1 MTHPWP
7 CCSSV
12 TLRRRARLLAA
23 LGLRDTSEHRAN
35 ERRRTHATG
44 RVTAGT
50 HAGAPGRRTLAAL
63 ALEAAGSSS
72 VTFRYLVFGKQV
84 PSLL

>member
-63 ALEAAGSSS
+63 
-72 VTFRYLVFGKQV
+72 VFGGGREQLSNV
-84 PSLL
+84 PLSCIW